1 MHPGFSVISV
11 FFVAC
16 LSHLRL
22 SASTRGYFFHP
33 IATSNPEGLGT
44 VKDQRIAIVTGA
56 SRGIG
61 AAIAKALA
69 ADGKHVVC
77 VARDAA
83 KLEAI
88 KSEIEASGGK
98 ASVKTCDI
106 SDGTAIQ
113 KLIDEVVEE
122 HGRLD
127 VLVNNAGITRDNLL
141 MRMSDEEFDAVIAT
155 NLRSVFV
162 ACRAATKPM
171 MQGRFGRIVNLGSV
185 SGVVGNAGQA
195 NYAAAKA
202 GLSGFTKS
210 LAKEMGKR
218 GITAN
223 VVAPGFIQTD
233 MTDVLPDKI
242 KEGVKQMTALGRMGQ
257 PEEIAAAVAFLCSD
271 GASYVTGQ
279 VLTVDGGMTM
289 A

>member
-1 MHPGFSVISV
+1 MSEAR
-11 FFVAC
+11 VA
-16 LSHLRL
+16 L
-22 SASTRGYFFHP
+22 
-33 IATSNPEGLGT
+33 
-44 VKDQRIAIVTGA
+44 VTGA

-61 AAIAKALA
+61 AATAKALA
-69 ADGKHVVC
+69 QAGKHVVC
-77 VARDAA
+77 VARSVE
-83 KLEAI
+83 KLEAV
-88 KSEIEASGGK
+88 KAEIDPDHVPGSASI
-98 ASVKTCDI
+98 ATCDI
-106 SDGTAIQ
+106 SDGKALAQ
-113 KLIDEVVEE
+113 LIDDTAEA

-127 VLVNNAGITRDNLL
+127 ILVNNAGITRDNLL
-141 MRMSDEEFDAVIAT
+141 MRMTDDEFDDVINT

-162 ACRAATKPM
+162 ACRAATKHM
-171 MQGRFGRIVNLGSV
+171 MQKRFGRILNIGSV
-185 SGVVGNAGQA
+185 SGVVGNAGQS

-242 KEGVKQMTALGRMGQ
+242 KDGVKQMTAVARMGT
-257 PEEIAAAVAFLCSD
+257 PDEIAAAVAFLASD
-271 GASYVTGQ
+271 EASYVTGQ
-279 VLTVDGGMTM
+279 VLTVDGGMAM

>member
-1 MHPGFSVISV
+1 MTD
-11 FFVAC
+11 
-16 LSHLRL
+16 
-22 SASTRGYFFHP
+22 STQ
-33 IATSNPEGLGT
+33 
-44 VKDQRIAIVTGA
+44 QRVAIVTGA

-77 VARDAA
+77 VARNAE
-83 KLEAI
+83 KLEAV
-88 KSEIEASGGK
+88 KAEIEAAGGA

-106 SDGTAIQ
+106 SDSQSIID
-113 KLIDEVVEE
+113 LIEGVAEE

-127 VLVNNAGITRDNLL
+127 ILVNNAGITKDNLL
-141 MRMSDEEFDAVIAT
+141 MRMTDEEFDDVIQT

-162 ACRAATKPM
+162 ACRAAARTMVRGK
-171 MQGRFGRIVNLGSV
+171 FGRVINLGSV

-202 GLSGFTKS
+202 GLAGFTKS
-210 LAKEMGKR
+210 FGKELGKKN
-218 GITAN
+218 ITAN
-223 VVAPGFIQTD
+223 VVAPGFIETD

-242 KEGVKQMTALGRMGQ
+242 KDGVKLATAVGRMGQ
-257 PEEIAAAVAFLCSD
+257 PEEIAAAVAFLASD

-279 VLTVDGGMTM
+279 VLAVDGGMTM
-289 A
+289 S

>member
-1 MHPGFSVISV
+1 MTDSPE
-11 FFVAC
+11 
-16 LSHLRL
+16 
-22 SASTRGYFFHP
+22 TR
-33 IATSNPEGLGT
+33 
-44 VKDQRIAIVTGA
+44 VAIVTGA

-69 ADGKHVVC
+69 DDGKHVVC
-77 VARDAA
+77 VARNAE
-83 KLEAI
+83 KLEAV
-88 KSEIEASGGK
+88 KAEIEAAGGS

-106 SDGTAIQ
+106 SDAQSITDLVEGVA
-113 KLIDEVVEE
+113 EE

-127 VLVNNAGITRDNLL
+127 ILVNNAGITKDNLL
-141 MRMSDEEFDAVIAT
+141 MRMTDEEFDDVIQT

-162 ACRAATKPM
+162 ACRAAARTMVRGK
-171 MQGRFGRIVNLGSV
+171 FGRVINLGSV

-202 GLSGFTKS
+202 GLAGFTKS
-210 LAKEMGKR
+210 FAKELGKKN
-218 GITAN
+218 ITAN

-242 KEGVKQMTALGRMGQ
+242 KDGVKLATAAGRMGQ
-257 PEEIAAAVAFLCSD
+257 PEEIAAAVAFLASD

-289 A
+289 S